1 MSWWRFDPVEAMSEQ
16 QLGLDATLRLVP
28 GRRGLVLGVREGCAL
43 VTQEG
48 DEVDHVLVAG
58 DEQRFSGRG
67 VVVVWALSPSR
78 VAVDA
83 VPGAQARRAGAAVAR
98 AQA

>member
-1 MSWWRFDPVEAMSEQ
+1 MSWWKSDQVEATSEL

-28 GRRGLVLGVREGCAL
+28 GRRGLVLGVREGCVL

-78 VAVDA
+78 VAADV
-83 VPGAQARRAGAAVAR
+83 VPGAQVRRAGAAVAR
-98 AQA
+98 AHA